1 MNMGNGKGLRSTE
14 RREEEGATSVSAAL
28 WCAVQTGP
36 EASSLRKADAQGKG
50 AGQGVGQE

>member
-1 MNMGNGKGLRSTE
+1 MGNGKGLRSTE